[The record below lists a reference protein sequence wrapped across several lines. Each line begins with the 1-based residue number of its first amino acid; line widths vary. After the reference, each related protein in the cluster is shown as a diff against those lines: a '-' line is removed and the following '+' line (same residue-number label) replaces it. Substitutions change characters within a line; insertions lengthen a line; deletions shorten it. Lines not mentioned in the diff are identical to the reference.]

1 MSWQPRCVTE
11 TDEKELDKLMDL
23 YGRENEEV
31 DGDTDGEEDDEEEEE
46 AGTA

>member
-1 MSWQPRCVTE
+1 MTE

-31 DGDTDGEEDDEEEEE
+31 DGDTDEEEEEEEE
-46 AGTA
+46 AEAEAGTA